1 MAKNFLIALT
11 ACAAIALCGCAK
23 QSDKLVMI
31 TEAGFPPYEYLEGSE
46 IVGVDVEICKAIAEK
61 LGKPL
66 EVHDAKFDAVIPS
79 VVTGKADF
87 GAAGITVTED
97 RKKNIDFSI
106 PYVTSGIVI
115 VSKKGA
121 EYKDAASVK
130 GKRIGVQSGTTSDT
144 FCVGEIGQ
152 EPERFDAPAMAAA
165 ALVAD
170 KLDLIIVD
178 VDPAKV
184 IVKGDE
190 NLVISSDYLSKEE
203 FAVAINKN
211 RPEILQAA
219 NEVIAQLLKEGKIEA
234 WKAEHD
240 ARSQVVQGAK

>member
-1 MAKNFLIALT
+1 
-11 ACAAIALCGCAK
+11 
-23 QSDKLVMI
+23 MI

-46 IVGVDVEICKAIAEK
+46 IVGVDVEICKAIAER

-66 EVHDAKFDAVIPS
+66 KVQDAKFDAVIPS

-97 RKKNIDFSI
+97 RKHSVNFSI
-106 PYVTSGIVI
+106 PYITSGIVI

-144 FCVGEIGQ
+144 FCVGELGQ
-152 EPERFDAPAMAAA
+152 EPQRFDAPAMAAA

-170 KLDLIIVD
+170 KIDLIIVD
-178 VDPAKV
+178 IDPAKV
-184 IVKGDE
+184 IVTGDE
-190 NLVISSDYLSKEE
+190 SLVISSDYLSKEE

-211 RPEILQAA
+211 RPDILEAA
-219 NEVIAQLLKEGKIEA
+219 NAVIAELLKEGKIEA

-240 ARSQVVQGAK
+240 ARSKALQGAN